1 MASKLL
7 KGFRDIYPLADSLIE
22 DSILWSYINKIVK
35 KRLENYNFEEIIT
48 PSIENIDTFKNGMGD
63 DTDIVSKEMYE
74 FMLFKDGEIKDK
86 ITYALRPEGTA
97 SVVRAYLENSL
108 YKKRKIN
115 KLYYIG
121 PMFRYERSQ
130 KGRYRQ
136 FYQVGAEILGSDQV
150 FYELELVMLAI
161 NLIKEFG
168 IKDFDLEINCL
179 GDNESLLN
187 LSNQVKVFAKDNKK
201 LISSEDLKIVDK
213 NPLRFLD
220 KAIHKYDFKDM
231 PSSLEYISEK
241 SMDRFL
247 WIQDLLKENGIIFKI
262 NSQLVR
268 GIDYYNDFVFE
279 IKSKNLGAQDTILAG
294 GRYDNLVSKLGG
306 PSTNCVGFAAGIER
320 LILLS
325 DIKIKEN
332 AYKKI
337 DFFIAYQNNNYINY
351 VFKISNKLRNMGFN
365 IYVDYDFKSFIK
377 QIKSADKLNSKML
390 IAIGEEEF
398 KNNNLKLKDMKTG
411 KENLI
416 DYDLI
421 EKDILKLINNEK
433 K

>member
-1 MASKLL
+1 
-7 KGFRDIYPLADSLIE
+7 
-22 DSILWSYINKIVK
+22 
-35 KRLENYNFEEIIT
+35 
-48 PSIENIDTFKNGMGD
+48 MGG

-187 LSNQVKVFAKDNKK
+187 LSNQVKVFAKDNKR
-201 LISSEDLKIVDK
+201 LISSDDLKIVDK

-231 PSSLEYISEK
+231 PSSLE
-241 SMDRFL
+241 
-247 WIQDLLKENGIIFKI
+247 
-262 NSQLVR
+262 
-268 GIDYYNDFVFE
+268 
-279 IKSKNLGAQDTILAG
+279 
-294 GRYDNLVSKLGG
+294 
-306 PSTNCVGFAAGIER
+306 
-320 LILLS
+320 
-325 DIKIKEN
+325 
-332 AYKKI
+332 
-337 DFFIAYQNNNYINY
+337 
-351 VFKISNKLRNMGFN
+351 
-365 IYVDYDFKSFIK
+365 
-377 QIKSADKLNSKML
+377 
-390 IAIGEEEF
+390 
-398 KNNNLKLKDMKTG
+398 
-411 KENLI
+411 
-416 DYDLI
+416 
-421 EKDILKLINNEK
+421 
-433 K
+433 

>member
-35 KRLENYNFEEIIT
+35 KRLETYNFEEIIT
-48 PSIENIDTFKNGMGD
+48 PSIENIDTFKNGMGV

-86 ITYALRPEGTA
+86 IIYALRPEGTA

-201 LISSEDLKIVDK
+201 LISSDDLKIVDK

-231 PSSLEYISEK
+231 PSSLEYISK
-241 SMDRFL
+241 RSMDRFL

-306 PSTNCVGFAAGIER
+306 PNTNCVGFAAGIER

-351 VFKISNKLRNMGFN
+351 VFKISNKLRDMGFN
-365 IYVDYDFKSFIK
+365 VYVDYDFKSFIK

-398 KNNNLKLKDMKTG
+398 KNNNLKIKDMKTG

>member
-22 DSILWSYINKIVK
+22 ASILWSYINKIVK
-35 KRLENYNFEEIIT
+35 KRLETYNFEEIIT
-48 PSIENIDTFKNGMGD
+48 PSIENIDTFKNGMGG

-168 IKDFDLEINCL
+168 IKDFDLEIYCL

-325 DIKIKEN
+325 NIKIKEN

-351 VFKISNKLRNMGFN
+351 AFKISNKLRDMGFN

-398 KNNNLKLKDMKTG
+398 KNNNLKIKDMKTG

>member
-86 ITYALRPEGTA
+86 IIYALRPEGTA

-294 GRYDNLVSKLGG
+294 GRYDLS
-306 PSTNCVGFAAGIER
+306 
-320 LILLS
+320 LIH
-325 DIKIKEN
+325 
-332 AYKKI
+332 
-337 DFFIAYQNNNYINY
+337 
-351 VFKISNKLRNMGFN
+351 ISEPTRP
-365 IYVDYDFKSFIK
+365 Y
-377 QIKSADKLNSKML
+377 
-390 IAIGEEEF
+390 
-398 KNNNLKLKDMKTG
+398 
-411 KENLI
+411 
-416 DYDLI
+416 
-421 EKDILKLINNEK
+421 
-433 K
+433 

>member
-398 KNNNLKLKDMKTG
+398 KNNNLKIKDMKTG
-411 KENLI
+411 KENSI

>member
-7 KGFRDIYPLADSLIE
+7 KGFRDIYPLADNLIE
-22 DSILWSYINKIVK
+22 DSILWSHINKIVK
-35 KRLENYNFEEIIT
+35 KILENYNFEEIIT
-48 PSIENIDTFKNGMGD
+48 PCIENIDTFKNGMGG

-86 ITYALRPEGTA
+86 IIYALRPEGTA

-150 FYELELVMLAI
+150 FYELELIMLAI

-187 LSNQVKVFAKDNKK
+187 LANQVKVFAKDNKK
-201 LISSEDLKIVDK
+201 LISSDDLKIIDK

-220 KAIHKYDFKDM
+220 KAIHKYDFKNM
-231 PSSLEYISEK
+231 PSSLEYISKK

-247 WIQDLLKENGIIFKI
+247 RIQDLLRENGIIFKI

-306 PSTNCVGFAAGIER
+306 PNTHCVGFAAGIER

-337 DFFIAYQNNNYINY
+337 DFFIAYQNNNHINY
-351 VFKISNKLRNMGFN
+351 VFKISNKLRDMGFN
-365 IYVDYDFKSFIK
+365 VYVDYDFKSFIK

-398 KNNNLKLKDMKTG
+398 KNNNLKIKDMKTG

>member
-35 KRLENYNFEEIIT
+35 KRLETYNFEEIIT
-48 PSIENIDTFKNGMGD
+48 PSIENIDTFKNGMGG

-86 ITYALRPEGTA
+86 IVYALRPEGTA

-136 FYQVGAEILGSDQV
+136 FYQVGAEILGSNQV
-150 FYELELVMLAI
+150 FYELELVILAI

-187 LSNQVKVFAKDNKK
+187 LSNQVKIFAKDNKR
-201 LISSEDLKIVDK
+201 LISSDDLKIVDK

-279 IKSKNLGAQDTILAG
+279 IKSRNLGAQDTILAG

-351 VFKISNKLRNMGFN
+351 VFKISNKLRDMGFN
-365 IYVDYDFKSFIK
+365 VYVDYDFKSFIK

-398 KNNNLKLKDMKTG
+398 KNNNLKIKDMKTG

>member
-247 WIQDLLKENGIIFKI
+247 WVQDLLKENGIIFKI

-398 KNNNLKLKDMKTG
+398 KNNNLKIKDMKTG
-411 KENLI
+411 KENSI

>member
-390 IAIGEEEF
+390 IACLLYTSDAADE
-398 KNNNLKLKDMKTG
+398 
-411 KENLI
+411 
-416 DYDLI
+416 
-421 EKDILKLINNEK
+421 
-433 K
+433 

>member
-1 MASKLL
+1 
-7 KGFRDIYPLADSLIE
+7 
-22 DSILWSYINKIVK
+22 
-35 KRLENYNFEEIIT
+35 
-48 PSIENIDTFKNGMGD
+48 
-63 DTDIVSKEMYE
+63 
-74 FMLFKDGEIKDK
+74 
-86 ITYALRPEGTA
+86 
-97 SVVRAYLENSL
+97 
-108 YKKRKIN
+108 
-115 KLYYIG
+115 
-121 PMFRYERSQ
+121 MFRYERSQ

-279 IKSKNLGAQDTILAG
+279 IKSRNLGAQDTILAG

-351 VFKISNKLRNMGFN
+351 LMSGRIC
-365 IYVDYDFKSFIK
+365 
-377 QIKSADKLNSKML
+377 
-390 IAIGEEEF
+390 F
-398 KNNNLKLKDMKTG
+398 KN
-411 KENLI
+411 I
-416 DYDLI
+416 
-421 EKDILKLINNEK
+421 
-433 K
+433 

>member
-220 KAIHKYDFKDM
+220 KAIHKYDFKDI

-398 KNNNLKLKDMKTG
+398 KNNNLKIKDMKTG
-411 KENLI
+411 KENSI

>member
-7 KGFRDIYPLADSLIE
+7 KGFRDIYPLADNLIE
-22 DSILWSYINKIVK
+22 DSILWSHINKIVK
-35 KRLENYNFEEIIT
+35 KILENYNFEEIIT
-48 PSIENIDTFKNGMGD
+48 PCIENIDTFKNGMGGD
-63 DTDIVSKEMYE
+63 IDIVSKEMYE

-86 ITYALRPEGTA
+86 IIYALRPEGTA

-150 FYELELVMLAI
+150 FYELELIMLAI

-187 LSNQVKVFAKDNKK
+187 LANQVKVFAKDNKK
-201 LISSEDLKIVDK
+201 LIRSDDLKIIDK

-220 KAIHKYDFKDM
+220 KAIHKYDFKNM
-231 PSSLEYISEK
+231 PSSLEYISKK

-247 WIQDLLKENGIIFKI
+247 RIQDLLKENGIIFKI

-306 PSTNCVGFAAGIER
+306 PNTHCVGFAAGIER

-337 DFFIAYQNNNYINY
+337 DFFIAYQNNNHINY
-351 VFKISNKLRNMGFN
+351 VFKISNKLRDMGFN
-365 IYVDYDFKSFIK
+365 VYVDYDFKSFIK

-398 KNNNLKLKDMKTG
+398 KNNNLKIKDMKTG